1 MNPLSGFF
9 MGEHM
14 AYSVTTAQAMAN
26 NPVQM
31 AAWDKARQAD
41 PPTFE
46 MLRNAFQPTVN
57 QRDRWMC
64 EDLGIPVVAED
75 TQ

>member
-1 MNPLSGFF
+1 MSLF
-9 MGEHM
+9 MAEYM
-14 AYSVTTAQAMAN
+14 AYATASAAGMAN

-31 AAWDKARQAD
+31 ASWDKARQAD

-46 MLRNAFQPTVN
+46 MLRNAFQPTVT

-75 TQ
+75 VQ

>member
-1 MNPLSGFF
+1 MNMLAGFI

-14 AYSVTTAQAMAN
+14 AYSVATAQAMAN

-31 AAWDKARQAD
+31 ASWDRARQAD
-41 PPTFE
+41 APTFE
-46 MLRNAFQPTVN
+46 MLRNAFRPTVN

-64 EDLGIPVVAED
+64 EELGIPPVAED
-75 TQ
+75 VQ